1 MDIQTTASM
10 VLLIAGILY
19 VTAMFVYRKI
29 TEGQVFDLQR
39 YATTL
44 GYVAMVAVG
53 AYIVTGVV
61 PDFNAVLG
69 EVEQGIPEGAALLT
83 VVTSFIF
90 GLINFF
96 LKKAKTSPTATAV
109 AAAKPTAGVPVSTS
123 AVSVAPVDEIKSFGF
138 TVLPTY
144 LEGKSPYLAAF
155 KVVCSQSVES
165 VVIDF
170 LDGTVPSLF
179 KLIAEGEYMVANIN
193 HQYIYVA
200 EGKYTGHTF
209 YPKITVNGKNGR
221 TQEFNTETTGR
232 CLSILVSA

>member
-1 MDIQTTASM
+1 MDIQTTAAM

-61 PDFNAVLG
+61 PDFNAVLA

-83 VVTSFIF
+83 VATSFIF
-90 GLINFF
+90 GLINFL
-96 LKKAKTSPTATAV
+96 LKKAKTSPTAVAV
-109 AAAKPTAGVPVSTS
+109 SASKPTVGVPVS
-123 AVSVAPVDEIKSFGF
+123 APVTAPTDEIKSFGF
-138 TVLPTY
+138 TVLPTQ

-155 KVVCSQSVES
+155 KVICSQSVAS
-165 VVIDF
+165 VLIDF
-170 LDGTVPSLF
+170 LDGSVPQVF
-179 KLIAEGEYMVANIN
+179 NLIAEGEYMVANIN
-193 HQYIYVA
+193 HQYLYVP

-209 YPKITVNGKNGR
+209 YPKMTVTGKNGK

-232 CLSILVSA
+232 CLSILVSG